1 MPGFISVIIPN
12 HNGGGTIGDCLEAV
26 FASDHGDFEVIVV
39 DDCSVDD
46 SIDVI
51 KRFPCK
57 LVRLDRHSGAA
68 KARNAGAWQS
78 RGDILFFTDADCLL
92 QHDTLTVVSESISL
106 EDSNVVVGGTYTL
119 VPHDNRFFSR
129 FQSVFINYS
138 ETKQAAN
145 PDYLATHALAIH
157 ARTFRDN
164 HGFAEDFLP
173 ILEDV
178 EFSHRLRRAGYRLVL
193 SPAIQV
199 RHIFNYSLYRSLRN
213 AIRKARYWT
222 LYSLQHRDLF
232 RDSGTASTEL
242 KLNVVAYLACALL
255 VFGYFASGNSVP
267 LVLAT
272 MALAINAWVSRGL
285 LKAFYRAAGLGFA
298 SAAALYYVL
307 LYPLAVGMGAATGA
321 VKYLGTRYWRR
332 KAE

>member
-1 MPGFISVIIPN
+1 MAELISVIIPN
-12 HNGGGTIGDCLEAV
+12 HNGSGTIGDCLKAV

-57 LVRLDRHSGAA
+57 LVRLDQHSGAA

-78 RGDILFFTDADCLL
+78 DGDILFFTDADCLL
-92 QHDTLTVVSESISL
+92 QHDTLTVASEAVAL
-106 EDSNVVVGGTYTL
+106 EGPNVIVGGTYTP

-145 PDYLATHALAIH
+145 PDYLATHALAID

-164 HGFAEDFLP
+164 LGFAEGFLP

-193 SPAIQV
+193 LPTIQV

-213 AIRKARYWT
+213 AIRKAMYWT
-222 LYSLQHRDLF
+222 LYSLRNRDLLH
-232 RDSGTASTEL
+232 DSGTASTEL
-242 KLNVVAYLACALL
+242 KLNVAAYFASALL
-255 VFGYFASGNSVP
+255 VFGYFSSGNSVP
-267 LVLAT
+267 LLLAVPVLA
-272 MALAINAWVSRGL
+272 LNVIVSRGL
-285 LKAFYRAAGLGFA
+285 LKACYRAGGLGFA
-298 SAAALYYVL
+298 SAATLYYVL
-307 LYPLAVGMGAATGA
+307 LYPLAVGIGAGIGA
-321 VKYLGTRYWRR
+321 VKSLGAGYRR
-332 KAE
+332 REAG

>member
-12 HNGGGTIGDCLEAV
+12 HNGSGTIGDCLKAV

-78 RGDILFFTDADCLL
+78 DGDILFFTDADCLL
-92 QHDTLTVVSESISL
+92 QHDTLTVASETAAL
-106 EDSNVVVGGTYTL
+106 EGPDVIVGGTYTL
-119 VPHDNRFFSR
+119 LPHDKRFFSR

-193 SPAIQV
+193 LPTIQV

-213 AIRKARYWT
+213 AIRKAMYWT
-222 LYSLQHRDLF
+222 LYSLRNRDLLH
-232 RDSGTASTEL
+232 DSGTASTEL
-242 KLNVVAYLACALL
+242 KLNVAAYSAVALLLFAYL
-255 VFGYFASGNSVP
+255 ASGNSI
-267 LVLAT
+267 LLAPT
-272 MALAINAWVSRGL
+272 TVVLAINAWGSRGL
-285 LKAFYRAAGLGFA
+285 LMAFYRAAGLGFA
-298 SAAALYYVL
+298 SAATLYYVL
-307 LYPLAVGMGAATGA
+307 LYPLAVGIGAATGA
-321 VKYLGTRYWRR
+321 VKFLGTRYWR
-332 KAE
+332 KEAG

>member
-1 MPGFISVIIPN
+1 MSAFISVIIPN
-12 HNGGGTIGDCLEAV
+12 YNGGKTIGDCLEAV
-26 FASDHGDFEVIVV
+26 LASDYGEFEVIVV
-39 DDCSVDD
+39 DDCSSDD
-46 SIDVI
+46 SIEVI

-78 RGDILFFTDADCLL
+78 RGEILFFTDADCLL
-92 QHDTLTVVSESISL
+92 QHDTLTVASETAAL
-106 EDSNVVVGGTYTL
+106 EGPDVIVGGTYTL
-119 VPHDNRFFSR
+119 LPHDKRFFSR

-222 LYSLQHRDLF
+222 LYSLRNRDLL

-242 KLNVVAYLACALL
+242 KLNVAAYLAVALL
-255 VFGYFASGNSVP
+255 LFTYFASGNSVLLVP
-267 LVLAT
+267 AAMVLAT
-272 MALAINAWVSRGL
+272 NAWVSRGL
-285 LKAFYRAAGLGFA
+285 LKAFFRTGGLGFA
-298 SAAALYYVL
+298 SAAALYYLL
-307 LYPLAVGMGAATGA
+307 LYPLAVGLGAGIGA
-321 VKYLGTRYWRR
+321 VKALGAGYGRR